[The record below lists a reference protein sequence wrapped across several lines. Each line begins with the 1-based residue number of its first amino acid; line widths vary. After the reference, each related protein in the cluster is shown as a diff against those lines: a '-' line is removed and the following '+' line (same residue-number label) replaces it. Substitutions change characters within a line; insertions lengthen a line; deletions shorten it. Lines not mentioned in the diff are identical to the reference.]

1 MPAEG
6 VRLTEGG
13 QLLTSEEVLRLARL
27 FVEAGVTKIR
37 LEEWFN
43 SQSSS
48 RYAFLVLGLTD
59 LYIWIFIL
67 SICRLTGGEPTV
79 RPDLVRL
86 CQGLS
91 GLSGLETLAMT
102 SNGIKLERQLPEL
115 KAAGEDGVCC
125 GVVLGCCF
133 RLFVLWR

>member
-43 SQSSS
+43 SWISN
-48 RYAFLVLGLTD
+48 RHALLVSLD
-59 LYIWIFIL
+59 
-67 SICRLTGGEPTV
+67 
-79 RPDLVRL
+79 
-86 CQGLS
+86 
-91 GLSGLETLAMT
+91 
-102 SNGIKLERQLPEL
+102 
-115 KAAGEDGVCC
+115 
-125 GVVLGCCF
+125 
-133 RLFVLWR
+133 